1 MSALA
6 ATVTVH
12 MVASVDG
19 YIEAPEGDM
28 AWFETADEYADGV
41 AGEDPE
47 EFLKT
52 IDCYVMGARTYELA
66 RKLGWVYGDKPT
78 VVVTHRDLP
87 LERPTVELYAG
98 DLTAL
103 VERLVARHR
112 SIWVVGGAT
121 LVRAFLQAKLVDE
134 IRLSILPVVLGGGLP
149 FFDRLGTQVPLHLKK
164 VTGYKT
170 GIVELWYEVRG
181 VARSAEP

>member
-1 MSALA
+1 MSGHAS
-6 ATVTVH
+6 TVTVH

-19 YIEAPEGDM
+19 YIEAPDGDM
-28 AWFETADEYADGV
+28 AWFETVDEYAGGV

-47 EFLKT
+47 QFLKT

-78 VVVTHRDLP
+78 VVVTHRALA
-87 LERPTVELYAG
+87 LERPTVELYSG
-98 DLTAL
+98 DLPAL
-103 VERLVARHR
+103 IARLAARHR

-134 IRLSILPVVLGGGLP
+134 LRLSILPVILGGGLP
-149 FFDRLGTQVPLHLKK
+149 FFDRLGALVPLHLKK

-170 GIVELWYEVRG
+170 GIVELWYEVRRGG
-181 VARSAEP
+181 V

>member
-1 MSALA
+1 MTARGSI
-6 ATVTVH
+6 VTVH

-19 YIEAPEGDM
+19 FIEAPGGDM
-28 AWFETADEYADGV
+28 AWFETVDRYEDGV
-41 AGEDPE
+41 DGENPE

-66 RKLGWVYGDKPT
+66 RRLGWVYGDKPT
-78 VVVTHRDLP
+78 IVVTHRDLP
-87 LERPTVELYAG
+87 LERPTVELYSG

-103 VERLVARHR
+103 VARLAPRYR
-112 SIWVVGGAT
+112 SIWVVGGAS
-121 LVRAFLQAKLVDE
+121 LVRDFLRARLVQD
-134 IRLSILPVVLGGGLP
+134 IRLALLPVILGGGLP
-149 FFDRLGTQVPLHLKK
+149 FFDAIGAQLPLHVKK

-181 VARSAEP
+181 GAA